1 MARQAQSTALD
12 ECVQSVRRF
21 NRFYTRK
28 IGVLQEGLL
37 DSSLSLT
44 EARVLYEL
52 AHRPEATATDLRGEL
67 GLDAGYLSRIVRS
80 FQKRGW
86 LQRKTSKEDGR
97 RHLLSLTRSGRAA
110 FDQLDARS
118 NEEVRSLVGAV
129 GPAEMTRLLQA
140 MRTIESVLEPE
151 APSASPYLLR
161 THRPGDMGWV
171 VYRHGVLYSEEWG
184 YDERFEAL
192 VAQIVGE
199 FVQRFDPARER
210 CWIAEKDGE
219 RVGSVFLVRSSKRV
233 AKLRLL
239 LVEPAAR
246 GLGIGKRLVDECIRF
261 ARQCRYDKLVL
272 WTQSELKA
280 ARSIYEHAG
289 FHLAG
294 TERHHSW
301 GRDDLVAETWELELG

>member
-1 MARQAQSTALD
+1 MARPARSTALD
-12 ECVQSVRRF
+12 DSVQAVRRF

-52 AHRPEATATDLRGEL
+52 AHGTETTATDLRGEL
-67 GLDAGYLSRIVRS
+67 GLDAGYLSRILRS
-80 FQKRGW
+80 FEKRGW
-86 LQRKTSKEDGR
+86 IQRKASKEDGR
-97 RHLLSLTRSGRAA
+97 RQLLSLTRSGRAA
-110 FDQLDARS
+110 FDPLDARS
-118 NEEVRSLVGAV
+118 NDEARRLVGGIASSDV
-129 GPAEMTRLLQA
+129 TGLLQA
-140 MRTIESVLEPE
+140 MRTIERVLEPG
-151 APSASPYLLR
+151 APPAAPYLLR
-161 THRPGDMGWV
+161 THRPGDIGWV

-192 VAQIVGE
+192 VAQIVAE
-199 FVQRFDPARER
+199 FVQRLDPARER

-219 RVGSVFLVRSSKRV
+219 RVGSVFLVRSSKRI

-239 LVEPAAR
+239 LVEPSAR
-246 GLGIGKRLVDECIRF
+246 GLGIGKRLVDECVRF
-261 ARQCRYDKLVL
+261 ARQCRYEKLIL

-280 ARSIYEHAG
+280 ARSIYEQAG

-294 TERHHSW
+294 TERHQSW
-301 GRDDLVAETWELELG
+301 GRDDLVAETWALKLG

>member
-1 MARQAQSTALD
+1 MARQVPNPVLD
-12 ECVQSVRRF
+12 DCVQSVRRF

-37 DSSLSLT
+37 ESSLSLT

-52 AHRPEATATDLRGEL
+52 AHRPETTASELRGEL
-67 GLDAGYLSRIVRS
+67 GLDAGYLSRIL
-80 FQKRGW
+80 RGFERRRW
-86 LQRKTSKEDGR
+86 IQRRASKEDGR
-97 RHLLSLTRSGRAA
+97 RQLLVLTAAGRAA
-110 FDQLDARS
+110 FEPLDARS
-118 NEEVRSLVGAV
+118 NAEVRQLLGDVA
-129 GPAEMTRLLQA
+129 PADATRLLQA
-140 MRTIESVLEPE
+140 MRTIEGVLEPE
-151 APSASPYLLR
+151 AAPSPYLLR
-161 THRPGDMGWV
+161 THRPGDIGWV

-192 VAQIVGE
+192 VAQIVAE
-199 FVQRFDPARER
+199 FVQRFDPVRER

-219 RVGSVFLVRSSKRV
+219 RVGSVFLVRSSKRI

-261 ARQCRYDKLVL
+261 ARQCRYEKLVL

-280 ARSIYEHAG
+280 ARSIYERSG
-289 FHLAG
+289 FRLAG
-294 TERHHSW
+294 TERHQSW
-301 GRDDLVAETWELELG
+301 GRDDLVAETWELKLG